1 LYKALLKP
9 ESVSGHKKAST
20 MTKIIGIM
28 ILVLISSN
36 DLIGQSDTNAIRLL
50 NDWKNISKPI
60 TTAELNKLDRPMIE
74 AYNLYSQLFGP
85 DLFLP
90 VYCFKDLNVL
100 PKLKYVITQKSLN
113 VVVVETISNELFYDK
128 EIFNKTIYQ
137 FQPFLR
143 GSFTPLYYFD
153 RQESL
158 ANDFISKYKEYTI
171 FPDCIIKPTGLEL
184 LLIPYWSTEYSYGT
198 VQTEEGDLFVIESD
212 FDKYPKEKIKD
223 ISSRFENIPG
233 VPIVSIKF
241 NKRYTKA
248 LIELN
253 WNFGSQ
259 SSSSEILLI
268 RNGGKWIFKKEGL
281 ITS

>member
-1 LYKALLKP
+1 
-9 ESVSGHKKAST
+9 
-20 MTKIIGIM
+20 MTRVIGIL
-28 ILVLISSN
+28 ILVLISYS

-60 TTAELNKLDRPMIE
+60 TTAELSKLDRPMIE

-90 VYCFKDLNVL
+90 VDCFKDLNVL
-100 PKLKYVITQKSLN
+100 TKLKYVITQKSLN

-128 EIFNKTIYQ
+128 EIFNKTISQ
-137 FQPFLR
+137 FQPFLS
-143 GSFTPLYYFD
+143 GIFTPLYYFD
-153 RQESL
+153 KQESL

-171 FPDCIIKPTGLEL
+171 FPDCSIKPTGFEL
-184 LLIPYWSTEYSYGT
+184 LLIPYWSTEYSFGT
-198 VQTEEGDLFVIESD
+198 VQTDDGILFVVESD
-212 FDKYPKEKIKD
+212 FDKYPNDKIEN

-241 NKRYTKA
+241 NKRYSKA

-259 SSSSEILLI
+259 SNSSTVLLI
-268 RNGGKWIFKKEGL
+268 KKGAKWIFKKEGL